1 MDCVHYERISLNRGC
16 LIEILFHS
24 FFCNFGRDG
33 RKNRSLYWGLRY
45 RGFVKLRFRCIKKR
59 NTVNSV
65 LRGHLKDRHLPKM
78 DTNMY
83 RRVSSCCSLVILF
96 DSLKENTTRKWMHNH
111 VHLQSGTI
119 LVETI
124 CPKGLLWHFASLKG
138 ENKAFPPPSLPCN
151 VVQEFELPVGNN
163 KHPNFEWRGKGRSA
177 DNFFSKVTPIWGQGL
192 NNFVADYR
200 VGPSHFRCPFY
211 K

>member
-1 MDCVHYERISLNRGC
+1 MRGFRKIKVR
-16 LIEILFHS
+16 LIKILFHS
-24 FFCNFGRDG
+24 FCCNFDWIG
-33 RKNRSLYWGLRY
+33 RKNRSLYWGLLY
-45 RGFVKLRFRCIKKR
+45 RGFIKLRFRCIKKR

-138 ENKAFPPPSLPCN
+138 ENK
-151 VVQEFELPVGNN
+151 EKIIELVPHILGV
-163 KHPNFEWRGKGRSA
+163 
-177 DNFFSKVTPIWGQGL
+177 
-192 NNFVADYR
+192 
-200 VGPSHFRCPFY
+200 HFTSREKYTFLFQKMRHY
-211 K
+211 N

>member
-1 MDCVHYERISLNRGC
+1 MDCLHYERISLNRGC

-96 DSLKENTTRKWMHNH
+96 DSLKENATRKWMHNH

-124 CPKGLLWHFASLKG
+124 CPKGLLWHFARGKIKL
-138 ENKAFPPPSLPCN
+138 SLP
-151 VVQEFELPVGNN
+151 
-163 KHPNFEWRGKGRSA
+163 HPFLAMLCRSL
-177 DNFFSKVTPIWGQGL
+177 SYP
-192 NNFVADYR
+192 
-200 VGPSHFRCPFY
+200 
-211 K
+211 